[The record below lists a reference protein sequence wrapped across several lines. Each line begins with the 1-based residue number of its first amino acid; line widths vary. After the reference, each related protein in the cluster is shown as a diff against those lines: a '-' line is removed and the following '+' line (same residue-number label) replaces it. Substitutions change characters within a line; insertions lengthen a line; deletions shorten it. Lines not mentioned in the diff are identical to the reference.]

1 VRWITTA
8 PSGVIN
14 AGLGIGQHNWDD
26 PAHLAIGQTGMH
38 HLFKTLALEPA
49 GPAVELAPAATE
61 LAVTELTFT
70 DPLQCERQIS
80 GEQLLNR
87 RIFNDAL
94 LVMHN
99 NEVIHESYRNGMCN
113 TDRHVVHSCTKSF
126 CAMLAAIAID
136 EGKLDPNHQVSHYMN
151 DFAHRP
157 EWQGVSIQHLLDM
170 RAGIEYSEDYTDP
183 DAHYWHY
190 ARAVGYYPPLPGES
204 AIGARAWATAN
215 LNQRSHPPG
224 EVFAY
229 NSCLTMVLGMV
240 LENIYQRPLAELFEK
255 RLYQRIGA
263 ETDAYFNTDPQGFPI
278 VEGQLSLRLRDFARW
293 ASLVVNGGRNLVG
306 EQVIPAE
313 FVQQLTTPDPL
324 AQVAYHRKD
333 PDPVFPDGQYKN
345 KFWVFDPTANQLS
358 MIGIHG
364 QFAWY
369 DLNRNLML
377 VGVGSFPRQDGEL
390 MMRSLNTLWQG
401 INDHI

>member
-1 VRWITTA
+1 MYWITTA
-8 PSGVIN
+8 PGGIIN
-14 AGLGIGQHNWDD
+14 TALDIGQHNWDD
-26 PAHLAIGQTGMH
+26 PAHLAIGQKDMH

-49 GPAVELAPAATE
+49 GPIMDLVPATKPLPIAQ
-61 LAVTELTFT
+61 LSFS
-70 DPLQCERQIS
+70 DPLQPGRDIT

-99 NEVIHESYRNGMCN
+99 NEVIHESYRNGMCSE
-113 TDRHVVHSCTKSF
+113 DRHVIHSCTKSF

-136 EGKLDPNHQVSHYMN
+136 EGRLDPNQQVSHYMSE
-151 DFAHRP
+151 FANRS
-157 EWQGVSIQHLLDM
+157 EWQGVSIQHILDM
-170 RAGIEYSEDYTDP
+170 RAGIEFSEDYTDP

-215 LNQRSHPPG
+215 LNRRSHQPG

-240 LENIYQRPLAELFEK
+240 LENIYQCPLAELFET

-263 ETDAYFNTDPQGFPI
+263 ETEAYFNTDPQGFPI

-293 ASLVVNGGRNLVG
+293 ASLIVNQGRNLAG
-306 EQVIPAE
+306 EQVIPAK
-313 FVQQLTTPDPL
+313 FVRQLTIPDSH
-324 AQVAYHRKD
+324 AQAAYQGKD
-333 PDPVFPDGQYKN
+333 RDVVFPHGQYKN
-345 KFWVFDPTANQLS
+345 KFWVFEPAANQLS

-369 DLNRNLML
+369 DLNKNLML
-377 VGVGSFPRQDGEL
+377 AGLGSFPRQDGEL

-401 INDHI
+401 VSGQV